1 MSTPTKQPQ
10 NESSYIIDAESAA
23 EMARLVSQDRLTTKS
38 MSGLLPEQT
47 DLSSIHR
54 VLDVACGPGGWVLD
68 MAFEHPDIQ
77 VVGIDIS
84 QTMIEYA
91 RVRSKV
97 QKLENASFQVMSA
110 LKPLDF
116 PDASFDL
123 VNARAIA
130 GFMLPAS
137 WPAFLQES
145 MRITRPGGIIR
156 LTETDDFGTSNSPAL
171 EKFTKLAVHVGH
183 SAGRTFN
190 PEARGGAVTPM
201 LGHFLRKVGCKNIKK
216 RAHMIDYSSGEEA
229 HDGVYKD
236 LMVAFQLLQP
246 FLTKLGFISQQELEQ
261 LYQQVLTEMA
271 SHDFCALWYLL
282 TVWGQKPAAQ

>member
-1 MSTPTKQPQ
+1 MMSTPTEQPQ

-38 MSGLLPEQT
+38 MGGLLPEQT
-47 DLSSIHR
+47 DLSGIHR
-54 VLDVACGPGGWVLD
+54 VLD
-68 MAFEHPDIQ
+68 MAFEHPEVQ
-77 VVGIDIS
+77 VIGIDIS

-91 RVRSKV
+91 RVRLKV

-123 VNARAIA
+123 VNARTIA

-137 WPAFLQES
+137 WPAFLQEC

-190 PEARGGAVTPM
+190 PEARG
-201 LGHFLRKVGCKNIKK
+201 
-216 RAHMIDYSSGEEA
+216 
-229 HDGVYKD
+229 
-236 LMVAFQLLQP
+236 
-246 FLTKLGFISQQELEQ
+246 
-261 LYQQVLTEMA
+261 
-271 SHDFCALWYLL
+271 
-282 TVWGQKPAAQ
+282 